1 MINKIYVNLKKYFKE
16 NWKYLLIFIVTV
28 FICTYKLP
36 FYIDSTGGLIDTSK
50 RIAIEGAKE
59 VKGSF
64 NMAYVNEV
72 QATIPLWLISL
83 FNDNWDIVKEEE
95 ITYGDMTVDEVIEY
109 GRISMR
115 EGAKDA
121 VEIAYKKAGL
131 EVTESNKKTAVI
143 YRNEDADTDLKVG
156 DTIDSINGNKM
167 TNFDSLSKYLAE
179 FKVGDKLTIKVTN
192 NDKKYTR
199 YAKMVDIDGAAKI
212 GIILLET
219 RDIDTDPE
227 CILSYK
233 SSESGS
239 SGGLMT
245 TLTIYNY
252 LIEEDITG
260 GKKIAGTGTI
270 EKDGTVGEIAGIKY
284 KLAGAV
290 KKKAVIFLVPAGDN
304 YDEAVKLKK
313 ERNYDIEIVPISTF
327 NEAVEYLE
335 KNM

>member
-156 DTIDSINGNKM
+156 DTIDSINSNKM